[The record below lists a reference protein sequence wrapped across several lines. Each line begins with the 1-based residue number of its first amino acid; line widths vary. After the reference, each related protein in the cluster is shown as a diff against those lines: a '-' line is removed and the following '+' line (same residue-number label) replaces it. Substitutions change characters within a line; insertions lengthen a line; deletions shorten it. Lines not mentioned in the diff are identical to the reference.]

1 MSNKF
6 GLFINLDYAHKPTA
20 ECTYVWQK
28 IMDKMLHS
36 GFSFQRR
43 AFAISTE
50 KNRDELAHVVR
61 VLLDELQTEQEN
73 FYSFIIDC
81 YILNLENCS
90 DLTLPDTSNSID
102 VEDITL
108 QDLNTIGI
116 DYELLFKRNRSDED

>member
-20 ECTYVWQK
+20 ECSYIWQK
-28 IMDKMLHS
+28 IMDQMLHN

-43 AFAISTE
+43 SFTITTD
-50 KNRDELAHVVR
+50 KNRDDLAHFVR
-61 VLLDELQTEQEN
+61 GLLDELQAEQQN
-73 FYSFIIDC
+73 FYGFIIDC

-90 DLTLPDTSNSID
+90 DLTLPDTSDSID

-116 DYELLFKRNRSDED
+116 DYELLFKRKDSD

>member
-20 ECTYVWQK
+20 ECSYIWQK
-28 IMDKMLHS
+28 IMDTMLHN

-43 AFAISTE
+43 AFTIATE
-50 KNRDELAHVVR
+50 KSRDDLAHFVR
-61 VLLDELQTEQEN
+61 ELLDNLQSEQDN

-90 DLTLPDTSNSID
+90 DLTLPDTSDSID

-116 DYELLFKRNRSDED
+116 DYELLFKRKSSE